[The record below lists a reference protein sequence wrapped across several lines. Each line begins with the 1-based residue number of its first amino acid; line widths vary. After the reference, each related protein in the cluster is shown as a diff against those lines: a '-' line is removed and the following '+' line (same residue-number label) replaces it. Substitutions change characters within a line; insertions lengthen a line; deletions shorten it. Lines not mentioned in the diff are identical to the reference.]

1 MAERTLLTAFSNE
14 WTLELAGGI
23 VGLAWD
29 DEGLRPLAMTH
40 VCGRFRFFLFSSDC
54 PIHCDGGG
62 GDFGM

>member
-29 DEGLRPLAMTH
+29 DEGLKAAGDDACLWTLS
-40 VCGRFRFFLFSSDC
+40 FFSLLF
-54 PIHCDGGG
+54 
-62 GDFGM
+62 